1 MYLKRVLIIG
11 SLVCAATG
19 LGTAAWA
26 TKVNVSAAE
35 ELTKKSGCNNCHSV
49 SAEKVGPPYKETA
62 AKYKGKP
69 DAEQQLFTHLTTNP
83 EVKGVGKHVSLKTK
97 NEAEIRNVVKYIL
110 SR

>member
-19 LGTAAWA
+19 FGTAAWA
-26 TKVNVSAAE
+26 AEVNVSAAE
-35 ELTKKSGCNNCHSV
+35 ALTKKSGCNICHSV
-49 SAEKVGPPYKETA
+49 SMEKVGPPYKETA
-62 AKYKGKP
+62 AKYKGEP
-69 DAEQQLFTHLTTNP
+69 DAEQQLFTHLTTYHEMN
-83 EVKGVGKHVSLKTK
+83 GVGKHPILKTK